1 MMDVYWTGMFHPA
14 KGTMRAPRRT
24 WRFSKGVLWMV
35 LTGTER
41 EKPAGGCQTVGRK
54 FAVF

>member
-1 MMDVYWTGMFHPA
+1 MMEVYWTGMFHPA
-14 KGTMRAPRRT
+14 NGTMRAPRRT

-41 EKPAGGCQTVGRK
+41 EKPAGRCQTTPPKAAG
-54 FAVF
+54 F